1 MLNQKSVNTF
11 GFIAVGLMAVM
22 LVLIW
27 AQLVPRSMYMPLF
40 LIAAALFLARITLRL
55 VLARQERIAKKT
67 IEANSKSP
75 GQPT

>member
-1 MLNQKSVNTF
+1 MLNQKSVNSF

-40 LIAAALFLARITLRL
+40 LIAAALFLTRITLRL
-55 VLARQERIAKKT
+55 VLARQERLAKKSSGT
-67 IEANSKSP
+67 DPK
-75 GQPT
+75 Q